1 MILLQRYSQLMEKIP
16 GKELLLQDLQPGEH
30 SRLIAEKLVGWDTK
44 ADLLQLVSSEVHD
57 IKIGINRDR
66 PELQR

>member
-1 MILLQRYSQLMEKIP
+1 MILLQRYSQLIGRIP
-16 GKELLLQDLQPGEH
+16 RKKLLLLDLQPGEH

-44 ADLLQLVSSEVHD
+44 ADLLQLASSEVHD
-57 IKIGINRDR
+57 IKMGTNKDT

>member
-1 MILLQRYSQLMEKIP
+1 MERIP
-16 GKELLLQDLQPGEH
+16 RTELFLHNLQPGEH

-57 IKIGINRDR
+57 IKMGINRDR